1 MSVPEAIAIAAAGFG
16 AGTVNTVVGS
26 GTLISFPVL
35 LAFGYAPVQANVS
48 NTVGLVP
55 GGLSGTHGYRSELE
69 GQRRRSVVLGT
80 ASVAGALIGA
90 ALLLTL
96 PASAFK
102 TIVPFFIGCAL
113 VLIVLQPWLSTRL
126 EARRRRH
133 RPHGGPWTAAGLVA
147 TGMYGGYFGA
157 GQGILLLAVLGL
169 ALADSLQRVN
179 ALKNVLATHESPP
192 RSSRVRRGRR
202 VAAHRRGIDRRR
214 HGGAQLGRRLPRR
227 CSARHRGRRPR
238 RNREAHRLGRG
249 VHEPPAAEALEAR
262 GRPKHAAGSRR

>member
-1 MSVPEAIAIAAAGFG
+1 MACPGRTAIAPSSRVSAG
-16 AGTVNTVVGS
+16 
-26 GTLISFPVL
+26 
-35 LAFGYAPVQANVS
+35 APS
-48 NTVGLVP
+48 C
-55 GGLSGTHGYRSELE
+55 SE
-69 GQRRRSVVLGT
+69 RRRWR
-80 ASVAGALIGA
+80 GALIGA

-179 ALKNVLATHESPP
+179 ALKNVLATLTN
-192 RSSRVRRGRR
+192 
-202 VAAHRRGIDRRR
+202 VAAAIVFAFAADVDWGVALLIAV
-214 HGGAQLGRRLPRR
+214 GSTVGGTVGAQLGRRLP
-227 CSARHRGRRPR
+227 
-238 RNREAHRLGRG
+238 
-249 VHEPPAAEALEAR
+249 PAVFR
-262 GRPKHAAGSRR
+262 AAIVVVGLAAIAKLTV